1 MSYPLFHP
9 KNRDPRP
16 SALTVE
22 EFVEAFDGESIHVEF
37 KEGFSRKRISAAVV
51 AFSNT
56 DGGVILIGVDDRGRI
71 KGAPRNGSRERDLH
85 DCLGNLNDPGRYDIH
100 SLTVEGQQVVV
111 IAVASRIEGFAQTS
125 DGRLLVRR
133 GASNRAVVGAE
144 LSRFIA
150 DRALRRFE
158 TTATEVDLA
167 EADPDLLA
175 EIAEAW
181 SWGNERIPDRLE
193 EHGFLERSGEA
204 SKLTVA
210 GVLYL
215 LRQPHRI
222 LGKTFV
228 EIFRYRGEGPV
239 DDRRVEVTG
248 PLPNQVRK
256 ATALVLDE
264 IGYELV
270 IVGVTRY
277 ELPRLPEVVLREAIA
292 NAVAHRSYE
301 ANGASIRVEIRPDR
315 VTVISPGGLPE
326 PVTINNIR
334 EQNAARNLEVI
345 KTLRRYRLAE
355 DAGRGV
361 DIMQDEMAS
370 NLLAQP
376 EFYEDGSS
384 LKVTLPLTGVVTP
397 EERVWVAELERRG
410 SLGPRDRLLLVFA
423 ARGEVLANA
432 RAREILGVDSRQ
444 ARQALQRLRDKGLLI
459 QQGERGGAEYL
470 IGANLRPPAGLRSP
484 SIFDEDSWREINQV
498 PRETGGFRLSDEEID
513 SLVIGL
519 AREGPVT
526 NALVR
531 ERTGLDRIEALA
543 VLAHLV
549 DTGRLERRGERRGTH
564 YVLRGHAERH

>member
-16 SALTVE
+16 STLTVE

-37 KEGFSRKRISAAVV
+37 KEGFSQTRISAAAV

-56 DGGVILIGVDDRGRI
+56 EGGVILIGVDDKGRI
-71 KGAPRNGSRERDLH
+71 KGAPSNGNRERELH
-85 DCLGNLNDPGRYDIH
+85 DWLGNINDPGRYDICR
-100 SLTVEGQQVVV
+100 LTVEGRPVVV
-111 IAVASRIEGFAQTS
+111 VAIASRIEGFAQTS

-133 GASNRAVVGAE
+133 GASNRAAVGTE

-167 EADPDLLA
+167 KADPDLLA
-175 EIAEAW
+175 EMTEAW
-181 SWGNERIPDRLE
+181 SWGDEGIPDRLE
-193 EHGFLERSGEA
+193 EHGFLERIGEA

-215 LRQPHRI
+215 LREPHRI

-228 EIFRYRGEGPV
+228 EIFRYRGEGTV

-248 PLPNQVRK
+248 PLPTQVK
-256 ATALVLDE
+256 EATALVLDE

-270 IVGVTRY
+270 VIGVTRY

-292 NAVAHRSYE
+292 NAVAHRSYQMTGS
-301 ANGASIRVEIRPDR
+301 AIRVEIRPDR

-361 DIMQDEMAS
+361 DIIQDEMAS
-370 NLLAQP
+370 NLLQPP
-376 EFYEDGSS
+376 EFHEDGSS
-384 LKVTLPLTGVVTP
+384 VTVVLPLTGVVTP
-397 EERVWVAELERRG
+397 EERVWIGELEQRG
-410 SLGPRDRLLLVFA
+410 SLAPQDKLLLVFA
-423 ARGEVLANA
+423 ARGEVLTNT
-432 RAREILGVDSRQ
+432 RAREALGVDSRQ
-444 ARQALQRLRDKGLLI
+444 ARQALQRLRDEGLLI

-470 IGANLRPPAGLRSP
+470 VGPDRRILPGSSPPGQRPRLPLSPARYPGP
-484 SIFDEDSWREINQV
+484 STAGS
-498 PRETGGFRLSDEEID
+498 RLSDEEID
-513 SLVIGL
+513 SMVIGL

-531 ERTGLDRIEALA
+531 ERTGLDRIESLA

-549 DTGRLERRGERRGTH
+549 DAGHLERRGERRGTH
-564 YVLRGHAERH
+564 YVLVR